1 MYNFKPMRKA
11 NSTNFSNEKDLLE
24 NCGMYY
30 TLSLLAGRWK
40 VSILAAL
47 LANKVM
53 RYTEIKNSIAKV
65 SERMLIKQ
73 LKELMQDGLILRRDY
88 TEMPP
93 RVEYQISERGKSLQ
107 KVLLELQAW
116 GKKYKTRSVSLN
128 DAAQISS

>member
-1 MYNFKPMRKA
+1 
-11 NSTNFSNEKDLLE
+11 
-24 NCGMYY
+24 MYY